1 MTIGGKLL
9 GRPALGHPPRTR
21 AYPGRVGKQQ
31 ERSGLRRALSRF
43 VAPQHQVHAEQER
56 EEAVRLG
63 GTPIDQ
69 LKLRQQAMV
78 CGTLRAV
85 TLRPRA
91 GVPALVAELYDGSGS
106 LSVIWLGRRHIR
118 GVEPGRRIRVQ
129 GLVTET
135 AGTRTIFNPR
145 YELVPGHGC

>member
-1 MTIGGKLL
+1 
-9 GRPALGHPPRTR
+9 
-21 AYPGRVGKQQ
+21 VGKQQ

-63 GTPIDQ
+63 GTPIAQ
-69 LKLRQQAMV
+69 LQLRQPAMV

-106 LSVIWLGRRHIR
+106 LSVVWLGRRHIR

-135 AGTRTIFNPR
+135 GGSRTIFNPR
-145 YELVPGHGC
+145 YELVPSHGC